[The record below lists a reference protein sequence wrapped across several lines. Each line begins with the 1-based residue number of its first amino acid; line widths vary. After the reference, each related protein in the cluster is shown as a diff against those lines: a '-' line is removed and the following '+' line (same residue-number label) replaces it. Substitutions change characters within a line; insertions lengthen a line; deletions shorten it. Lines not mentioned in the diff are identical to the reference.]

1 MKWSDVLIVGDSFC
15 SARSESWHWPQI
27 FTSELTGIEFTNS
40 VVRGKGFNGAS
51 WWSSRK
57 LILKELKHSTP
68 KVAVFFHTEPLRLP
82 HDRDWGINYRSVELK
97 TVHQTDV
104 ADIPMS
110 EDFAQAARLYYQHLI
125 SIEFHEWAAKQWFL
139 ELDSL
144 VKPIEKVI
152 HLYCFNLPYN
162 KFTFQNGVT
171 LSYPLINYQQKTPM
185 FKKNNEPEANHF
197 TPQINKKFAL
207 ALAEIIKNYPGN
219 GIKIDT
225 AII

>member
-57 LILKELKHSTP
+57 LTLKELKRSTP
-68 KVAVFFHTEPLRLP
+68 NVAVFFHTEPLRLP
-82 HDRDWGINYRSVELK
+82 NDRDWGIKYRSVELK
-97 TVHQTDV
+97 TVPQTDV

-110 EDFAQAARLYYQHLI
+110 EDFAQAGRLYYEQLI
-125 SIEFHEWAAKQWFL
+125 SIDFHEWAVRQWFQ
-139 ELDSL
+139 ELDQL
-144 VKPIEKVI
+144 INPVEKVI
-152 HLYCFNLPYN
+152 HAYCFDGKYTNY
-162 KFTFQNGVT
+162 TFQQGVT
-171 LSYPLINYQQKTPM
+171 LAYPLINYQQKTPM

-207 ALAEIIKNYPGN
+207 VLAEIIKNYPGN
-219 GIKIDT
+219 GVRIESPIL
-225 AII
+225 